1 MSLKFEIDI
10 EAECEVLENINKS
23 PVPYVSNL
31 SMYLN
36 YVLLINSFRNLEKK
50 NSKDTKTHKT
60 KV

>member
-1 MSLKFEIDI
+1 MSLKFDIDIDI
-10 EAECEVLENINKS
+10 EVECEVLENINKS

-50 NSKDTKTHKT
+50 KF
-60 KV
+60 